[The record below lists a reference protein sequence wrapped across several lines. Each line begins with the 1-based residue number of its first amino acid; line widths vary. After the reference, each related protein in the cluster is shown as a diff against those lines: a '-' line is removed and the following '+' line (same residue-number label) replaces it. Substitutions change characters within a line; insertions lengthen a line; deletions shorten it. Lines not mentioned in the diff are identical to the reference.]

1 MKKYIRSS
9 RYTEFND
16 WVQEDIDL
24 WHQID
29 WKSRNY
35 EEYPVEEDSFDGYLI
50 LYGIRSG
57 GIKIPCRFQKYLRSN
72 PIYAPYYGP
81 VDEYS
86 ALQDYRKKGYQI
98 VGPMYDGRSHGKYHV
113 HDRFET
119 QELYDALSD

>member
-1 MKKYIRSS
+1 MKRYIRSS

-16 WVQEDIDL
+16 WAQEDIDL

-29 WKSRNY
+29 WRSRNY
-35 EEYPVEEDSFDGYLI
+35 EEYPVKDDSFKSYLI
-50 LYGIRSG
+50 LYGIG
-57 GIKIPCRFQKYLRSN
+57 TNAIYVPCMFQKYLRSN
-72 PIYAPYYGP
+72 PIYPPYYGP
-81 VDEYS
+81 VDADS
-86 ALQDYRKKGYQI
+86 VLQDYRKKGYQI